1 MLDCRPF
8 FVTHFIRTNLDRN
21 LNRWICLQTSL
32 KLCYQTGAEKALF
45 RALKQKKQT
54 PKYGLIY
61 HASLVG
67 QSNPK
72 HKGKVSRCL
81 AAKLSLCAR
90 VDAMGDSNDTTLGEE
105 CKEYVEKRMHA
116 YESGNN
122 ALLSKSKAG
131 KKTEKYVAPKAD
143 KEIAEHNADADVV
156 DEVDMSIV
164 KEKKSKKEKKE
175 KKRKAEA
182 IEEAEVGA
190 DAEAEVKAAK
200 KARKAA
206 KKAKKEAEAA

>member
-1 MLDCRPF
+1 M
-8 FVTHFIRTNLDRN
+8 
-21 LNRWICLQTSL
+21 
-32 KLCYQTGAEKALF
+32 F

-90 VDAMGDSNDTTLGEE
+90 VDALGDGDDTTLGEE

-143 KEIAEHNADADVV
+143 KETTEHNADADVV
-156 DEVDMSIV
+156 DDVDMSIV
-164 KEKKSKKEKKE
+164 KKDKKEKKEKKE

-182 IEEAEVGA
+182 IEEAAEVGA
-190 DAEAEVKAAK
+190 DAEAEAKAAK

-206 KKAKKEAEAA
+206 KKAKKEAE